1 MDHQYG
7 NFMEVAETIQPVDI
21 VTLDRVLCCYP
32 DLESLLGL
40 SSQRAARVSG
50 VVFPVDSWAM
60 RVLARLFTPHS
71 GCGGTRSAFSSAGPP
86 PSMACF
92 GATAFNGASTTR
104 RASGRWPSTTASWT
118 WAGPQVAAPGC
129 GGLATACQRDCR
141 RVY

>member
-60 RVLARLFTPHS
+60 RVLARLFNTSLWLRRHPFRFFVRRTSTVDGLLRRNGFQRRFYHK
-71 GCGGTRSAFSSAGPP
+71 TRI
-86 PSMACF
+86 
-92 GATAFNGASTTR
+92 
-104 RASGRWPSTTASWT
+104 W
-118 WAGPQVAAPGC
+118 QVA
-129 GGLATACQRDCR
+129 
-141 RVY
+141 VYDR